1 MNSQSTDDMD
11 INEPWLFT
19 PGPLTTSI
27 TVKQA
32 MMHDYGSRD
41 ETFIGVNASIR
52 DRLIGI
58 IDGHGEFVC
67 IPLQGS
73 GTFLV
78 EAMIATLVP
87 RTGKVLVLV
96 NGAYGRRICRICD
109 YHRRNYLV
117 NETAEDE
124 PVDLQALDEALYK
137 DKTLTHVMVVHCET
151 TSGMLNP
158 VEAVADIVEKHDR
171 HLMIDAMSAF
181 GAIEL
186 NAMKTRFSSVVASS
200 NKCLEGVPGMG
211 FCLVRKSDIEQ
222 CQGNCGS
229 LSLDLY
235 DQWIAM
241 EKNAQWRFTPPT
253 HVILALKQALDE
265 LDAEG
270 GVVGRGARYQK
281 NCDILIKGMTGLGFK
296 PLLKPEFQAPII
308 LTFHLPADP
317 DFDFQEFYD
326 YLRKNGFVIYPGKLT
341 IADSF
346 RIGCIGR
353 LHGHHMQALVDV
365 IAEYLEHKNID
376 QFVT

>member
-1 MNSQSTDDMD
+1 MNSQSTDDMN

-41 ETFIGVNASIR
+41 ETFMGVNASIR

-124 PVDLQALDEALYK
+124 PVDLQALDEALSK
-137 DKTLTHVMVVHCET
+137 DKTLTHVVVVHCET

-158 VEAVADIVEKHDR
+158 VEAVADIVEKHER

-235 DQWIAM
+235 EQWVAM

-281 NCDILIKGMTGLGFK
+281 NCDILVKGMTGLGFK

-326 YLRKNGFVIYPGKLT
+326 FLRNNGFVIYPGKLT

>member
-1 MNSQSTDDMD
+1 MNSQSTDDMN

-41 ETFIGVNASIR
+41 ETFMGVNASIR

-117 NETAEDE
+117 NETAEDQ
-124 PVDLQALDEALYK
+124 PVDLQALDEALSK
-137 DKTLTHVMVVHCET
+137 DKTLTHVVVVHCET

-235 DQWIAM
+235 EQWVAM

-270 GVVGRGARYQK
+270 GVVGRGARYKK

-326 YLRKNGFVIYPGKLT
+326 FLRQNGFVIYPGKLT